1 VARLRVLHDIP
12 GRLRVALPDR
22 VDPASALE
30 SLRELNGV
38 TLTRWSP
45 RTRSLVVLYDP
56 ATTTP
61 HALRETIEA
70 NVEEPEPIGAADA
83 ASQSQSIPTERPAV
97 RLAAAIRQTTSEL
110 DAGIASATGGWLDL
124 KLLLPLALLGWAA
137 RELIRGQVAPLA
149 WSSALWYAHGLFRD
163 YNVPGDNT
171 PGDEG

>member
-137 RELIRGQVAPLA
+137 RELLRGQVAPLA

-163 YNVPGDNT
+163 YNIPGDQ
-171 PGDEG
+171 G

>member
-1 VARLRVLHDIP
+1 MARLRVLHDIP

-163 YNVPGDNT
+163 YNVPGDNP

>member
-1 VARLRVLHDIP
+1 VAPLRVLHDIP

-22 VDPASALE
+22 VDPGPVLE
-30 SLRELNGV
+30 SLRKLGGV

-56 ATTTP
+56 AATTP

-70 NVEEPEPIGAADA
+70 NVEEPEPIGAADETRP
-83 ASQSQSIPTERPAV
+83 SIPAERPAV

-163 YNVPGDNT
+163 YNIPGDNVPGDQ
-171 PGDEG
+171 G

>member
-1 VARLRVLHDIP
+1 MARLRVLHDIP

-22 VDPASALE
+22 VDPASVLE

-56 ATTTP
+56 AATTP
-61 HALRETIEA
+61 HALRETIDA
-70 NVEEPEPIGAADA
+70 NVEEPELIGAADET
-83 ASQSQSIPTERPAV
+83 SQRIPAERPAV

-137 RELIRGQVAPLA
+137 RELIRGQAGPLA

-163 YNVPGDNT
+163 YNIPGDHI

>member
-1 VARLRVLHDIP
+1 MARLGVLHDIP

-22 VDPASALE
+22 VDPASVLE

-38 TLTRWSP
+38 TFTRWSP

-56 ATTTP
+56 AATTP
-61 HALRETIEA
+61 HALRETIDA
-70 NVEEPEPIGAADA
+70 NVEEPEPIGAADE
-83 ASQSQSIPTERPAV
+83 ASQSMPAERPAV
-97 RLAAAIRQTTSEL
+97 RLAAAIRQATGEL
-110 DAGIASATGGWLDL
+110 DAGITSATGGWLDL

-163 YNVPGDNT
+163 YNVPGDHI